1 MEEQQLWPEILERSV
16 MEIQKSKEEKEK
28 GHEDNEVLPE
38 RYMLEEAI
46 LFHHQD

>member
-1 MEEQQLWPEILERSV
+1 MQGANVRTTVMAGNFGETA

-38 RYMLEEAI
+38 
-46 LFHHQD
+46 